1 MTLANLTTEQ
11 VYILNMLWNIET
23 MEDLV
28 IWQAMLPVRQQRMVD
43 TLIELLKLEGLEE
56 DLARSDLADAVDV
69 LEKYRDAK

>member
-11 VYILNMLWNIET
+11 VYILNVLWSIET

-28 IWQAMLPVRQQRMVD
+28 VWQAMLPVRQQRMVD

>member
-11 VYILNMLWNIET
+11 VYILNVLWSIET
-23 MEDLV
+23 MEDIV
-28 IWQAMLPVRQQRMVD
+28 VWQAMLPVRQQRMVD